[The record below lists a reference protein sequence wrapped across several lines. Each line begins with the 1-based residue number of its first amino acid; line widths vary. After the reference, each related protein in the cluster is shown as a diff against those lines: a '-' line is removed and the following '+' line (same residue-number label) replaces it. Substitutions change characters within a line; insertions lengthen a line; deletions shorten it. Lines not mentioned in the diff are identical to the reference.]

1 MIIGIDVRMLARGTR
16 SGIEEYTINLLSNM
30 ISLDN
35 NIEYRLFY
43 NGYKKAKLEYDFL
56 KAPNVQLKEFK
67 IPNRLLD
74 TSFQFLNYPKI
85 DRMLEDID
93 LFFSPHIFSS
103 SVSKKCR
110 TLTTFHD
117 LSFENYPKFYSAG
130 KNYWH
135 FSMNP
140 KKQAYTADKIIAVSQ
155 STKDDLI
162 NIYNIEPEK
171 IKVIYSGIGLEYGIS
186 PPEAQLSAFGGDQPQ
201 AGNFESRIMGVKKR
215 YNLPNHYIL
224 YLGTL
229 EPRKNIIGLIKAFE
243 ILNSQPKAG
252 PPWAEKFQLV
262 IAGSKGWL
270 YKDIFKTVQ
279 NSPAKNDIIFT
290 GFIDD
295 KDKSTLYGLADLFVY
310 PSFYEGFGFP
320 PLEAMACGTP
330 VITSNFSSLPEAV
343 GDAAIT
349 INPYNIDE
357 LARAME
363 MVLTDKKLKDIL
375 TERGFE
381 QIKKFSWQNC
391 ARETLKFIL
400 T

>member
-1 MIIGIDVRMLARGTR
+1 MIIGIDIRMLARGTR
-16 SGIEEYTINLLSNM
+16 SGIEEYTINLLSNI

-43 NGYKKAKLEYDFL
+43 NGYKKTKLKYNFL
-56 KAPNVQLKEFK
+56 KVPNVQLKEFK
-67 IPNRLLD
+67 IPNRILD
-74 TSFQFLNYPKI
+74 ASFQFLNYPKI
-85 DRMLEDID
+85 DRMLKNID

-103 SVSKKCR
+103 SVSKKCK

-117 LSFENYPKFYSAG
+117 LSFENYPEFYSTG
-130 KNYWH
+130 KKYWH

-140 KKQAYTADKIIAVSQ
+140 KKQAHTANKIIAVSQ
-155 STKDDLI
+155 STKDDLT

-171 IKVIYSGIGLEYGIS
+171 IKVIYSGINQESGIM
-186 PPEAQLSAFGGDQPQ
+186 
-201 AGNFESRIMGVKKR
+201 NHESEISKVRRK
-215 YNLPNHYIL
+215 YNLPEKYIL

-243 ILNSQPKAG
+243 ILNTKYRILNT
-252 PPWAEKFQLV
+252 ECHLV

-279 NSPAKNDIIFT
+279 NSPEKDNIIFT

-295 KDKSTLYGLADLFVY
+295 KDKPTLYGLADLFVY

-343 GDAAIT
+343 GDAAIM

-357 LARAME
+357 LAKAME
-363 MVLTDKKLKDIL
+363 MVLTDKKLINIL
-375 TERGFE
+375 TTRGFE
-381 QIKKFSWQNC
+381 QIKKFSWKNC
-391 ARETLKFIL
+391 ARETLRFMLK
-400 T
+400 

>member
-85 DRMLEDID
+85 NRMLGDID

-162 NIYNIEPEK
+162 NIYNIEPKK
-171 IKVIYSGIGLEYGIS
+171 IKVIYSGIGLKYGIS
-186 PPEAQLSAFGGDQPQ
+186 NL
-201 AGNFESRIMGVKKR
+201 ESRIMEVKKK
-215 YNLPNHYIL
+215 YDLPDDYIL

-243 ILNSQPKAG
+243 ILNSKFQIHHS
-252 PPWAEKFQLV
+252 KFQLI

-279 NSPAKNDIIFT
+279 NSPEKDNIIFT

-295 KDKSTLYGLADLFVY
+295 KDKSTLYELADLFVY